1 MEPASKL
8 QIIGVMGV
16 VVILLMIGLTKEDS
30 PFGKQTYLEEG
41 TTWQENHQVQE
52 SEIEQYEPEL
62 VTPMYYLVVGSFIEE
77 SNAKEFYHQMSEQ
90 GYETYSLPPTD
101 GYIRIGIFAS
111 PYKEDVLEYKKT
123 IYKDISKS
131 WITYQ

>member
-8 QIIGVMGV
+8 QIIGVMGA

-30 PFGKQTYLEEG
+30 PFGKKNSEVEE
-41 TTWQENHQVQE
+41 TTWKDNPQVQE
-52 SEIEQYEPEL
+52 NEIEQYEPEL
-62 VTPMYYLVVGSFIEE
+62 VTPMYYLVVGSFLEE
-77 SNAKEFYHQMSEQ
+77 SNAKEFYYQMSEQ